1 MAAESAEDVAVGS
14 TATQEKFEAAR
25 AAVIAEE
32 EEDEPTIPGGE
43 VQVLTEENFERLT
56 QVATGATTGDWFIGE
71 SLTCFRRCC
80 FLCYV
85 SHVSALFMC
94 LLRFIF

>member
-1 MAAESAEDVAVGS
+1 VTAESAEDAAVGA
-14 TATQEKFEAAR
+14 ATTPESVAAAR

-32 EEDEPTIPGGE
+32 EADEPTIPGGE

-71 SLTCFRRCC
+71 FSGSPPLACGYYDFHLHPAFDGFRAI
-80 FLCYV
+80 L
-85 SHVSALFMC
+85 
-94 LLRFIF
+94 